1 LASIRLISKILA
13 LAAGSILL
21 AIGGVYTYFFIVLPR
36 DIPPPDLSVELTPER
51 LERGEYLAN
60 AVYGCIY
67 CHSERDWTLFGG
79 PPKPDRIGVGGER
92 FDESVGLSGM
102 IVSPNITPAGIGDW
116 TDGEVYR
123 AIVNGL
129 HKDGYAFFPIMPFD
143 VYLYLPE
150 EDIYSI
156 IAYIRTLQPIESVT
170 PPRRPSLMMQFIGN
184 VRALP
189 YDPWE
194 IDEADPVQRGER
206 IAVIAGCRFCH
217 TPADER
223 AQPLPGM
230 RNAGGLGMAANG
242 TTIYSANITPDRETG
257 IGSWSEQDFIARFK
271 AFEGARFPVESIG
284 YQSQHA
290 WTEYAQMSEA
300 DLADIYA
307 YLMAQDPV
315 PQLVDPIFGPQ
326 PGIK

>member
-1 LASIRLISKILA
+1 MLASF
-13 LAAGSILL
+13 
-21 AIGGVYTYFFIVLPR
+21 GVYAYFFIVLPR
-36 DIPPPDLSVELTPER
+36 DIPPPDLRVELTPER
-51 LERGEYLAN
+51 LKRGEYLAN
-60 AVYGCIY
+60 AVYGCVY
-67 CHSERDWTLFGG
+67 CHSERDWNLFGG
-79 PPKPDRIGVGGER
+79 PPKPGRIGVGGEL

-129 HKDGYAFFPIMPFD
+129 HKEGYAFFPIMPFD

-156 IAYIRTLQPIESVT
+156 IAYIRTLEPIESVT
-170 PPRRPSLMMQFIGN
+170 PARRPSMMMQFIGN

-189 YDPWE
+189 HDPWE
-194 IDEADPVQRGER
+194 IDETDPVQRGER
-206 IAVIAGCRFCH
+206 MAVIAGCRFCH
-217 TPADER
+217 TPADGR

-242 TTIYSANITPDRETG
+242 TTIYSANITPDPETG
-257 IGSWSEQDFIARFK
+257 IGIWSEQDFIARFK

-307 YLMAQDPV
+307 YLMTQRPV
-315 PQLVDPIFGPQ
+315 RQLVDPIYGPQ
-326 PGIK
+326 PGK

>member
-1 LASIRLISKILA
+1 MFQRIIKALA
-13 LAAGSILL
+13 LGFGL
-21 AIGGVYTYFFIVLPR
+21 AIAVVAGAYTWFFVVLPR
-36 DIPPPDLSVELTPER
+36 DIPPPDLAVELTPER
-51 LERGEYLAN
+51 IDRGAYLAN
-60 AVYGCIY
+60 AVYGCVY

-79 PPKPDRIGVGGER
+79 PPQPGRIGVGGEL

-102 IVSPNITPAGIGDW
+102 IVSPNITPAAIGDW

-156 IAYIRTLQPIESVT
+156 IAYIRTLEPIESTT
-170 PPRRPSLMMQFIGN
+170 PERRPSMMMQFIGN

-194 IDEADPVQRGER
+194 IDESDPVQRGER
-206 IAVIAGCRFCH
+206 MAVIAGCRFCH
-217 TPADER
+217 TPADAR

-230 RNAGGLGMAANG
+230 RNAGGLGMVANG
-242 TTIYSANITPDRETG
+242 TKIYSANITPDPETG
-257 IGSWSEQDFIARFK
+257 IGTWSEQDFIERFK
-271 AFEGARFPVESIG
+271 AFEDARFPVESIG

-307 YLMAQDPV
+307 YLMAQEPV
-315 PQLVDPIFGPQ
+315 RQLVDPIYGPQ
-326 PGIK
+326 SAN